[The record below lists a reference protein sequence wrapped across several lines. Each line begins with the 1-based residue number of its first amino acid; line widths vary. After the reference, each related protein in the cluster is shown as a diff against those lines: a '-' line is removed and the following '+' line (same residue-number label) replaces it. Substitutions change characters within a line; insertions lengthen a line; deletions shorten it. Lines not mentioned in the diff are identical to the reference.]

1 MGCLDVI
8 RILLASINVFLN
20 GLGGLYG
27 LALIA
32 QGSAGLILFN
42 IIGVF
47 SDNEHLSA
55 YNTVFFFTLAM
66 GVVLLLFCVVAIIGS
81 CVACCPNNSILKV
94 VASVILTADLIAVFF
109 CFLLGIAGAV
119 LVFVYRDTVTA
130 GLIPVLHEGLIES
143 YTLAPKRH
151 MRLRSQ
157 KTISNPRIQL
167 ICPIP
172 FLQLCLSTP
181 LRVTATK
188 YVPHP
193 VSLRA
198 VVWYIV
204 VVFASQ
210 QLSGNSSPSGYSI
223 RVIVLEISWRG
234 DSATSN
240 HCSEQLREPH
250 VSHWVLNS
258 ILSKTTTTTTT
269 TLNNLPPVR
278 PS

>member
-143 YTLAPKRH
+143 YTLAPNETH
-151 MRLRSQ
+151 AALVAVQ
-157 KTISNPRIQL
+157 NTIGCCGI
-167 ICPIP
+167 
-172 FLQLCLSTP
+172 
-181 LRVTATK
+181 
-188 YVPHP
+188 
-193 VSLRA
+193 
-198 VVWYIV
+198 
-204 VVFASQ
+204 
-210 QLSGNSSPSGYSI
+210 SSPADFADYPGYPLGDELPDSCCDANTTTCTI
-223 RVIVLEISWRG
+223 ATAQNETGCGTYLVAAIVEYSNIIGGIGIGQVVILLLLIVLEI
-234 DSATSN
+234 ALIT
-240 HCSEQLREPH
+240 LV
-250 VSHWVLNS
+250 VSKDNDNFARV
-258 ILSKTTTTTTT
+258 
-269 TLNNLPPVR
+269 
-278 PS
+278 